1 MDRLDAMRAFA
12 AVADLGGFAPAA
24 RRLRLSPAAVT
35 RAVALLEDHLG
46 LTLLN
51 RTTRSVR
58 LTERG
63 AIYLEACRRVLAD
76 LEQGERLA
84 RGQDSAPQGRLT
96 VSAPILFGRL
106 HVLPIVQDLL
116 RAHPALSLRLIL
128 LDRIVHLV
136 EEDIDVA
143 VRIGEL
149 ADSAMAAVKVAEVR
163 RVLVA
168 SPDYLARRG
177 TPRTPADLAGHDL
190 IAFEGL
196 DATGEWRFG
205 ADGKTA
211 VRVAP
216 RLSVNSADASLV
228 ACEAGLG
235 ITRCLSYQVQGA
247 MAAGRLT
254 LLLELFAPAP
264 IPVSLV
270 HPARR
275 LGSANLTAFMD
286 AARAHFR
293 ARPVGGGVSAIR

>member
-46 LTLLN
+46 LLLLN

-63 AIYLEACRRVLAD
+63 AIFLETCRQVLTD

-84 RGQDSAPQGRLT
+84 RGQDAEPRGHLT

-106 HVLPIVQDLL
+106 HVLPVVRALL
-116 RAHPALSLRLIL
+116 AAHPALSVRLIL
-128 LDRIVHLV
+128 LDRLVHLV

-143 VRIGEL
+143 VRIGDL
-149 ADSAMAAVKVAEVR
+149 ADSALIAVKVGEVR
-163 RVLVA
+163 RVLVV
-168 SPDYLARRG
+168 SPAYLARRG
-177 TPRTPADLAGHDL
+177 VPTSPADLAVHDL

-196 DATGEWRFG
+196 DPAGEWRLG
-205 ADGKTA
+205 PAGKTA

-216 RLSVNSADASLV
+216 RLTVNNADAAV
-228 ACEAGLG
+228 AACEAGLG
-235 ITRCLSYQVQGA
+235 ITRCLSYQVQDA
-247 MAAGRLT
+247 VAAGRLI
-254 LLLELFAPAP
+254 LVLEPHASAP
-264 IPVSLV
+264 IPISLV

-275 LGSANLTAFMD
+275 LGSANLTAFLNV
-286 AARAHFR
+286 ARVYFR
-293 ARPVGGGVSAIR
+293 ERPIGGLGQG